1 MPALAPRKP
10 QTARPRHRTPPSAGT
25 GNLDDLYTARSAGAA
40 TTATT
45 DADADDEASN
55 PHITKA
61 MFDRMQRTLRR
72 RIRMERGRLQRERAR
87 LREEGVLPSPGGEG
101 AAARRQRQRRRRGR
115 NDKKKAQQL
124 ARVYAPGAASRA
136 RNQLKATQRRKE
148 SKRRSSGG
156 DQQPPPPAPGQACD
170 NCGQQAQWRCATC
183 SEQYCSTC
191 DRVLHLRPPRS
202 GHARASL
209 SAVAVKNGAGEAHAE
224 GEGAATILPSIGS
237 DASGSLDEW
246 RPQSRGSSHNS
257 SEAAFGGSD
266 SGGAWGRKNPFNT
279 TLRRRPEGSNGQPLV
294 QLKQAGAP
302 RRGLRSR
309 SRPRRRSK
317 RAARK
322 SGAARGRGGDVNGQ
336 QGPRHRRAQSYGPK
350 PTTSASAARGRPTRR
365 HHSTGVPAFRATA
378 VAPPGSAGSPGERP
392 NGDAGGFSAPAMPY
406 AVATAIDSSPLSSP
420 TKRRQAAPGAV
431 YAQALVD
438 SPRRPLLQ
446 QRNVVRVLDS
456 PEALS
461 PVSGSDHEEVSSP
474 KSVEKPAGIQ
484 VTPPRMSP
492 ASSTTTT
499 SASGPVAPAFTEAA
513 FATTAGGRLI
523 QMEPSV
529 FVPPSLAV
537 GDYATDDSTGPMVST
552 MRSDKQG
559 AAAASPLS
567 SGPAAPSRV
576 QRVVEVDRVVMG
588 PTRTHGAAPPPQATK
603 KGFIADPPL
612 PSSTPQALSGASPP
626 LQQQQ
631 QQLEV
636 TQEGEEEEVYSSDDT
651 GDEAMSV

>member
-1 MPALAPRKP
+1 M
-10 QTARPRHRTPPSAGT
+10 
-25 GNLDDLYTARSAGAA
+25 
-40 TTATT
+40 
-45 DADADDEASN
+45 
-55 PHITKA
+55 
-61 MFDRMQRTLRR
+61 
-72 RIRMERGRLQRERAR
+72 
-87 LREEGVLPSPGGEG
+87 
-101 AAARRQRQRRRRGR
+101 
-115 NDKKKAQQL
+115 
-124 ARVYAPGAASRA
+124 
-136 RNQLKATQRRKE
+136 
-148 SKRRSSGG
+148 
-156 DQQPPPPAPGQACD
+156 
-170 NCGQQAQWRCATC
+170 
-183 SEQYCSTC
+183 
-191 DRVLHLRPPRS
+191 
-202 GHARASL
+202 
-209 SAVAVKNGAGEAHAE
+209 
-224 GEGAATILPSIGS
+224 
-237 DASGSLDEW
+237 
-246 RPQSRGSSHNS
+246 
-257 SEAAFGGSD
+257 
-266 SGGAWGRKNPFNT
+266 
-279 TLRRRPEGSNGQPLV
+279 
-294 QLKQAGAP
+294 
-302 RRGLRSR
+302 
-309 SRPRRRSK
+309 
-317 RAARK
+317 
-322 SGAARGRGGDVNGQ
+322 NGQ

-350 PTTSASAARGRPTRR
+350 PTTSASVARGRSTRR

-406 AVATAIDSSPLSSP
+406 AVATAIDSSPLPSASRPSP
-420 TKRRQAAPGAV
+420 TKRRQAPGAV
-431 YAQALVD
+431 YAQALAD

-537 GDYATDDSTGPMVST
+537 GDYATDDSTGPMAST

-559 AAAASPLS
+559 PAAASPLS

-588 PTRTHGAAPPPQATK
+588 PTRAHGAAPPPQATK

-612 PSSTPQALSGASPP
+612 PSSTPQALSGPSAP
-626 LQQQQ
+626 LQKQQQQ
-631 QQLEV
+631 QQLEA
-636 TQEGEEEEVYSSDDT
+636 TQEGEECEEGEEEEVYSSDDT
-651 GDEAMSV
+651 DDDAMSV